1 MTRQRAHS
9 YSYTGIVI
17 LLSREGSGGRLG
29 AGHPL
34 LRPTPRR
41 FELHRDDP
49 RLVGG
54 HGAGDSLEV
63 PDASGVLPEDLRL
76 DLVGELGGPV
86 PLNELIG
93 DLESPKRLDL
103 PLGIAPEG
111 RVGTPHPLVRSEVTQ
126 QRPETVG
133 R

>member
-34 LRPTPRR
+34 LY
-41 FELHRDDP
+41 ELHRDDP

-54 HGAGDSLEV
+54 HGAGYSLEV
-63 PDASGVLPEDLRL
+63 PDAGGVLPEDLRL
-76 DLVGELGGPV
+76 DLVGELGVPV
-86 PLNELIG
+86 PLDELIG
-93 DLESPKRLDL
+93 DLEFPKRLDL
-103 PLGIAPEG
+103 PLGVAPEG
-111 RVGTPHPLVRSEVTQ
+111 RVGTPHHVVR
-126 QRPETVG
+126 
-133 R
+133 

>member
-9 YSYTGIVI
+9 YSYPGIVTPP
-17 LLSREGSGGRLG
+17 SREGWGGRLG

-54 HGAGDSLEV
+54 HGAGGSLEV
-63 PDASGVLPEDLRL
+63 PDASGGLPEDLRL

-86 PLNELIG
+86 PLDELIG
-93 DLESPKRLDL
+93 GLEFSKRLDL
-103 PLGIAPEG
+103 PLGRAP
-111 RVGTPHPLVRSEVTQ
+111 
-126 QRPETVG
+126 
-133 R
+133 

>member
-34 LRPTPRR
+34 LYG
-41 FELHRDDP
+41 LHRDGSSYTATIDDP

-63 PDASGVLPEDLRL
+63 PDASGVLPEDLAL
-76 DLVGELGGPV
+76 DLVGELGVPV
-86 PLNELIG
+86 PLDELIG
-93 DLESPKRLDL
+93 DLEFPKRLDL
-103 PLGIAPEG
+103 PLGVAPEG
-111 RVGTPHPLVRSEVTQ
+111 RVGTPHHIV
-126 QRPETVG
+126 RPEVA
-133 R
+133 